1 MSMIDIAALLA
12 PISAAAPAGEEARST
27 DEYDLVSSELDKLTN
42 ISAATPID
50 WGLVA
55 QHGANI
61 LATQSKDFMLAAWVS
76 AAWMERHGI
85 QGLQAGLELHAGLIE
100 QYWQNG
106 FPPLKR
112 LRGRRNA
119 LTWWLERA
127 QTWLEN
133 NPPPPL
139 EAANHTAMVDAA
151 TRIDQGLAENDPES
165 PPLSTFVR
173 QLKNLD
179 VLPEVEDAAAADA
192 GGAQAQNE
200 PNSSEG
206 VADAGAAATSPTAA
220 GGRQEAG
227 AAAPAAG
234 NGNPAPAR
242 PPSAPIPA
250 ASFAPVQDLGSLN
263 DITAALQPVTEHL
276 AHIGSALLEINRF
289 QPLLIE
295 INRFAARATILEL
308 PSSNGGNT
316 PLMPPPVAIA
326 DAFSTITGSGNAE
339 GIVAFCESRIAAFP
353 FWLDLDRE
361 SARGY
366 GMLGEQGAAM
376 RKAVI
381 KNVLAFVERLPGVE
395 LLNFSDGT
403 PFAGEETRQ
412 WLAECRAAQGGGGA
426 QDAFGALHAQAQAAA
441 NDGRHDEAMQLYQSF
456 IQDTRNR
463 RDQFR
468 ARTALAELLL
478 NAHGDLDPMPLVQP
492 LIDDCTAN
500 GLAEWEPELIA
511 RAWQTIIK
519 ACRQALAQPDINT
532 EAERRLQYQQ
542 LRQHALQQ
550 LARVDFPSATRLS
563 R

>member
-1 MSMIDIAALLA
+1 YPACRSGGRWAPTLRAYSEAGANVPRWNRATACRAGGLPPRRAL
-12 PISAAAPAGEEARST
+12 PVRKGVPAG
-27 DEYDLVSSELDKLTN
+27 V
-42 ISAATPID
+42 
-50 WGLVA
+50 
-55 QHGANI
+55 
-61 LATQSKDFMLAAWVS
+61 
-76 AAWMERHGI
+76 
-85 QGLQAGLELHAGLIE
+85 HAGLIE

-200 PNSSEG
+200 PNGSEG

-263 DITAALQPVTEHL
+263 
-276 AHIGSALLEINRF
+276 
-289 QPLLIE
+289 
-295 INRFAARATILEL
+295 
-308 PSSNGGNT
+308 
-316 PLMPPPVAIA
+316 
-326 DAFSTITGSGNAE
+326 
-339 GIVAFCESRIAAFP
+339 
-353 FWLDLDRE
+353 
-361 SARGY
+361 
-366 GMLGEQGAAM
+366 
-376 RKAVI
+376 
-381 KNVLAFVERLPGVE
+381 
-395 LLNFSDGT
+395 
-403 PFAGEETRQ
+403 
-412 WLAECRAAQGGGGA
+412 
-426 QDAFGALHAQAQAAA
+426 
-441 NDGRHDEAMQLYQSF
+441 
-456 IQDTRNR
+456 
-463 RDQFR
+463 
-468 ARTALAELLL
+468 
-478 NAHGDLDPMPLVQP
+478 
-492 LIDDCTAN
+492 
-500 GLAEWEPELIA
+500 
-511 RAWQTIIK
+511 
-519 ACRQALAQPDINT
+519 
-532 EAERRLQYQQ
+532 
-542 LRQHALQQ
+542 
-550 LARVDFPSATRLS
+550 
-563 R
+563 